1 MKNKAAKQKGK
12 RKGAKDTAFG
22 CDLGEHLHSSSQDGK
37 VNLLLYNNVFRSCF
51 TAGGLVNDPTSVITE
66 ASANLV
72 LGTFISTE
80 YRK

>member
-51 TAGGLVNDPTSVITE
+51 TAGG
-66 ASANLV
+66 
-72 LGTFISTE
+72 IS
-80 YRK
+80 